1 MSRSLRSLLG
11 VVLVVGTAACW
22 RKAPPRFHQFG
33 IGQPEQH
40 ESGQSLVLAQPFPDE
55 ARIDEIAQQPAPP
68 LPKAPRMRGTDAWQL
83 RGPLPDAV
91 TSTLAT
97 DERSRALA
105 KVLGGGERR
114 VTEPM
119 TCFARELG
127 LFILAFDAQPAI
139 DLKQWIAARCGVGH
153 AGATLALSRIGHP
166 RARLFDIERDAPHVE
181 AVAAKVPEASDFGV
195 AVVDDGD
202 RGIAV
207 VATVPRAVNVADVAM
222 VPTGGEVI
230 VRGFDDAPIGGVF
243 GFATRGEDGFSQC
256 RPIAAEGA
264 SPNAFALACPIDP
277 EDASASV
284 EIAIGGPGDVLA
296 HEVLTL
302 WVSPRG
308 TLSDA
313 WTARAVA
320 VPVSGEERGA
330 LEWLTAINA
339 VRERL
344 GLRVWSHAIA
354 QTELVGGLLPHF
366 IAARND
372 PRLQDEIA
380 LGMLAGWKVEGTISN
395 GDLRSVVLPRDVP
408 FDRMVGAAMA
418 SPIFRARALAPQSAT
433 AAIAVSDD
441 AAARASHLVL
451 LSYELFEPR
460 DYTAAQEA
468 FLDQLDAQRAAR
480 DLPPVKR
487 VGDPADRRVLD
498 AAAERVR
505 VGERQPMDELQGL
518 LDHFSKRA
526 GQAMHGVVYT
536 TLTLDGYRPDFD
548 GPLVKE
554 RNVAVVTKIASW
566 HPDGSAWGQHVV
578 YVLYLIP
585 GER

>member
-1 MSRSLRSLLG
+1 M
-11 VVLVVGTAACW
+11 
-22 RKAPPRFHQFG
+22 
-33 IGQPEQH
+33 QH
-40 ESGQSLVLAQPFPDE
+40 ESTQSLVLAQPFPDE
-55 ARIDEIAQQPAPP
+55 ARVDEIAQQPAPP
-68 LPKAPRMRGTDAWQL
+68 VPKAERMRGTDAWQL
-83 RGPLPDAV
+83 RGPLPTAV
-91 TSTLAT
+91 TSTPAT
-97 DERSRALA
+97 DERSLALA

-114 VTEPM
+114 VTEAM

-153 AGATLALSRIGHP
+153 AGATLALSRISHP
-166 RARLFDIERDAPHVE
+166 RARLFDLERDAPVVE
-181 AVAAKVPEASDFGV
+181 TIAANLPEASDFGV

-207 VATVPRAVNVADVAM
+207 VAMVPRAVNVADIAM
-222 VPTGGEVI
+222 VPTGGEVVI
-230 VRGFDDAPIGGVF
+230 RGINSTPIGGVY

-256 RPIAAEGA
+256 RPIAADGA
-264 SPNAFALACPIDP
+264 SANAFALACPIDP
-277 EDASASV
+277 EDASANV
-284 EIAIGGPGDVLA
+284 EVAIAAQGDILA
-296 HEVLTL
+296 HEVLSL

-308 TLSDA
+308 TLSGA
-313 WTARAVA
+313 WTARSVA
-320 VPVSGEERGA
+320 VPVTGEERGA

-354 QTELVGGLLPHF
+354 QSELVGGLLPHF
-366 IAARND
+366 VAARD
-372 PRLQDEIA
+372 DRRMQDEIA

-418 SPIFRARALAPQSAT
+418 SPIFRARALAPESAT
-433 AAIAVSDD
+433 AAIAVSDQ
-441 AAARASHLVL
+441 AKANASHLML

-480 DLPPVKR
+480 DLPPVTR
-487 VGDPADRRVLD
+487 AGDASDRKVLD

-505 VGERQPMDELQGL
+505 AGQSEPMDELGGL

-526 GQAMHGVVYT
+526 GQTMRGGLYT

-554 RNVAVVTKIASW
+554 RNVVVVAKIASW

-578 YVLYLIP
+578 YVLFMIP